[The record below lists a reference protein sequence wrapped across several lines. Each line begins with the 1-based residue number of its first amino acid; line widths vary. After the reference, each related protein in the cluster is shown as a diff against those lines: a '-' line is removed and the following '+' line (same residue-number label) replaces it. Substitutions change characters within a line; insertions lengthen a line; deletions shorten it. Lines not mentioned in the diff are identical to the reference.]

1 VGISMNQDKSAIM
14 QIVPNQMTK
23 QLKGEKLL
31 DIPKVT
37 SYKYLGIE
45 IDQDLKF
52 TEELKRRKKIKK
64 DLKKK

>member
-1 VGISMNQDKSAIM
+1 
-14 QIVPNQMTK
+14 MTK